1 MHCEGLLLVMT
12 ILGNWETETAT
23 LFVYGQTATGKTHTM
38 TGTAASP
45 GLIPQIVGE
54 LFAEIRRSEHVER
67 FFPGAAGAAGV
78 TGAEFCLRVSYV
90 EIYNEAVND
99 LLSPARNLAIHDTPD
114 GRVEVEC
121 QELIVKT
128 PAQVL
133 DVLRRG
139 DAARH
144 TGATNM
150 NERSSRSHTIFRLTL
165 ESTLTV
171 ASTTPSD
178 HPGGGNTLGEG
189 NGTTGTTAMA
199 TTEMEPETET
209 SKTAHVAVLTLVD
222 LAGSERLAHTG
233 AEGARRV
240 EAGQINRSLLTLGT
254 VIYKLSEG
262 RAAHV
267 PYRDSKL
274 TRLLQ
279 PSLGGNA
286 RTGVV
291 CTVSLAPAHCE
302 ETLSTLKFAARAR
315 RVENAPVI
323 NEVRDTA
330 TVLSDLKRQIRLLKQ
345 QLAQQRSEQ
354 SEKELATLSQSI
366 IATPGRPRR
375 PLPPNHQQQQQ
386 QQQENE
392 IKIRKMQ
399 QLLDYAQ
406 TRADDAERAAK
417 EKDHVVAR
425 MQGEMA
431 EAVMQYEERIAKL
444 CAQVEALSGSDGGVS
459 HGGGATGATDAAS
472 QKRIR
477 ELEEQIGDL
486 SDQLEEC
493 SRTVE
498 TLQAE
503 LSQAVFARQAVE
515 RRGAELEQRLQ
526 EAAERES
533 AHEPAAKRAALERA
547 EAAQER
553 EQLCAQITAARA
565 QAREKEVL
573 IASLLQAQRAAKEA
587 RAHEDEAHAASLAA
601 AQQRAEEA
609 AHAQQQHAAALTARL
624 EEALHAQQ
632 RAQQDLERTAAQ
644 CAALEARLAEQAVVP
659 REIGPEADAMRREH
673 EETVRDYQER
683 VHDLETQRD
692 ELMEENIRVRQT
704 KANEIAK
711 LKEGLFLI

>member
-1 MHCEGLLLVMT
+1 
-12 ILGNWETETAT
+12 
-23 LFVYGQTATGKTHTM
+23 M

-189 NGTTGTTAMA
+189 NGTTGTTTTSATTTAMA

-375 PLPPNHQQQQQ
+375 PLPPNLQQQQQQQQQHLLQQ

-417 EKDHVVAR
+417 EKDHVVSR

-459 HGGGATGATDAAS
+459 HGGGCGDAADAAS

-533 AHEPAAKRAALERA
+533 AHEPAAKRAAIERA

-573 IASLLQAQRAAKEA
+573 LASLLQAQRAAKEA
-587 RAHEDEAHAASLAA
+587 RVHEDEAHAAALAA

-644 CAALEARLAEQAVVP
+644 CAALEARLAEQVVAP
-659 REIGPEADAMRREH
+659 RESGPEADAMRREH